1 MKTSKFTDS
10 QIMSILKQ
18 AESGTPVATLC
29 REHGMSNAT
38 FYKWRARYGGM
49 DTSLMARLKELEA
62 ENTRLKKMYAEERL
76 KAEIVQEAMFK
87 KVVKPSCRR
96 QMAQQA
102 VALHAV
108 SIRLACSAFGISET
122 CYRYQ
127 AKLCDD
133 NALIAKQ
140 LIELTEENSDW
151 GFGLCFSYLRHV
163 ENHCWNHKRVYRI
176 YCELAL
182 NLRIKPRRRLK
193 RHAPEPLKEPIREN
207 QVWSLDFM
215 HDQLIDG
222 RKFRLLNVI
231 DDYRREGLAIEA
243 GFSLPTIRVIRTLNQ
258 LLEWREKPLVIRC
271 DNGPEF
277 ISHEF
282 VRWATEQGI
291 RIEYIQPGKPQQNAY
306 IERYNRTIRYS
317 WLSKHLFDT
326 LEEVQDYA
334 TSWLWHYNYERP
346 HQANKGRPPLM
357 AA

>member
-1 MKTSKFTDS
+1 
-10 QIMSILKQ
+10 
-18 AESGTPVATLC
+18 
-29 REHGMSNAT
+29 
-38 FYKWRARYGGM
+38 
-49 DTSLMARLKELEA
+49 
-62 ENTRLKKMYAEERL
+62 
-76 KAEIVQEAMFK
+76 
-87 KVVKPSCRR
+87 
-96 QMAQQA
+96 MAQQA
-102 VALHAV
+102 VAHHAI
-108 SIRLACSAFGISET
+108 SIRLACRAFSISET

-127 AKLCDD
+127 AKLSDD
-133 NALIAKQ
+133 NALIAEQ
-140 LIELTEENSDW
+140 LIELTEENTDW

-163 ENHCWNHKRVYRI
+163 ENYAWNEEHCSARRVYRI

-193 RHAPEPLKEPIREN
+193 RHAPEPLKEPIRAN

-258 LLEWREKPLVIRC
+258 LLEYREKPLVIRC

-277 ISHEF
+277 ISHGF
-282 VRWATEQGI
+282 VRWATEHSI

-306 IERYNRTIRYS
+306 IERYNRTVRYS

-326 LEEVQDYA
+326 LDEVQDYA
-334 TSWLWHYNYERP
+334 TSWLWHYNHERP
-346 HQANKGRPPLM
+346 HQANKGKPPLM

>member
-1 MKTSKFTDS
+1 M
-10 QIMSILKQ
+10 
-18 AESGTPVATLC
+18 
-29 REHGMSNAT
+29 
-38 FYKWRARYGGM
+38 
-49 DTSLMARLKELEA
+49 
-62 ENTRLKKMYAEERL
+62 
-76 KAEIVQEAMFK
+76 
-87 KVVKPSCRR
+87 VKPSHRR

-102 VALHAV
+102 VALHAI
-108 SIRLACSAFGISET
+108 SIRLACRAFSISET

-127 AKLCDD
+127 SKHSDD
-133 NALIAKQ
+133 NALIAQQ
-140 LIELTEENSDW
+140 LIELTEENTDW

-163 ENHCWNHKRVYRI
+163 ENYAWNEEHCSARRVYRI

-193 RHAPEPLKEPIREN
+193 RHAPEPLKEPIHAN

-215 HDQLIDG
+215 HDQLADG

-231 DDYRREGLAIEA
+231 DDYRREGLAIEV
-243 GFSLPTIRVIRTLNQ
+243 GFSLPAMRVIRTLNQ
-258 LLEWREKPLVIRC
+258 LLEYREKPLVIRC

-306 IERYNRTIRYS
+306 VERYNRTIRYS

-326 LEEVQDYA
+326 LDEVQDYA
-334 TSWLWHYNYERP
+334 TNSCVAVLLRHYNHERP
-346 HQANKGRPPLM
+346 HQANTGKPPLM

>member
-1 MKTSKFTDS
+1 MVYFDAVFNNTNLSLIEQDESIIQFYRNVATQANPATKADNKMEPNGRAMSKFMTMFNG
-10 QIMSILKQ
+10 QGRG
-18 AESGTPVATLC
+18 AELSSA
-29 REHGMSNAT
+29 
-38 FYKWRARYGGM
+38 K
-49 DTSLMARLKELEA
+49 D
-62 ENTRLKKMYAEERL
+62 
-76 KAEIVQEAMFK
+76 
-87 KVVKPSCRR
+87 RR

-127 AKLCDD
+127 VKLSDD
-133 NALIAKQ
+133 NALIAEQ

-163 ENHCWNHKRVYRI
+163 ENHCWNDKRVYRI

-182 NLRIKPRRRLK
+182 NLRIKPRKRLK
-193 RHAPEPLKEPIREN
+193 RHAPEPLKDPIREN
-207 QVWSLDFM
+207 QVWSLNFM
-215 HDQLIDG
+215 HDQLSDG

-334 TSWLWHYNYERP
+334 TSWLWHYNHERP
-346 HQANKGRPPLM
+346 HQANKGGPPLM